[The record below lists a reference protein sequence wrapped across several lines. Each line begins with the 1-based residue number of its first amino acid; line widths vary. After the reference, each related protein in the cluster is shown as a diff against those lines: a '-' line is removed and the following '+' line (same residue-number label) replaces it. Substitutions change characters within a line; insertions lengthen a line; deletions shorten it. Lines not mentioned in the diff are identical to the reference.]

1 MRCRCNVFCH
11 SLQASAQASAA
22 PIADAKE
29 AQDRESD
36 EQYVAHLVGLMMT
49 RVKAQEEGT
58 ASSPT
63 LHTAVPLASCPARPA
78 QHLQCLDLLTL

>member
-1 MRCRCNVFCH
+1 MRCRSDVFCL

-36 EQYVAHLVGLMMT
+36 EQYVAHLVALMMI
-49 RVKAQEEGT
+49 RVKAREEGT
-58 ASSPT
+58 ASSPM
-63 LHTAVPLASCPARPA
+63 LHTRAPPASCPARPA
-78 QHLQCLDLLTL
+78 RHL